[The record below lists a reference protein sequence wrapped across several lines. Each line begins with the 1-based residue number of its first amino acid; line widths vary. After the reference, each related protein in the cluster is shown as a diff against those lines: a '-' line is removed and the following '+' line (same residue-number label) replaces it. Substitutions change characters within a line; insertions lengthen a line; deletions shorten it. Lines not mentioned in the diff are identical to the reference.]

1 MRWEVRNCC
10 LQRLQMPRDAMLH
23 YSVKTKCFKLH
34 FPLSDIPPSVHLSIL
49 SALIGSGERN
59 MGMKLRRSSSSSSSS
74 PSLSKQCNM
83 PGPAAPAQ
91 PRVAARRANSI
102 GGLITRTNNG

>member
-1 MRWEVRNCC
+1 MRWEVRNWC

-59 MGMKLRRSSSSSSSS
+59 MGIQCMKLRRSPSSSS
-74 PSLSKQCNM
+74 PSSLSKQSVATCQ
-83 PGPAAPAQ
+83 AQAQ
-91 PRVAARRANSI
+91 PGVASNAAD
-102 GGLITRTNNG
+102 